1 MEWCRGGASKQRSAS
16 LPRGCVLVRHAA
28 FEAEQILLHGEHAQ
42 ADLTP
47 LMEILNHTRD
57 PSDVFS
63 KLRPY
68 DRLTALVA
76 TPGRPYEYLPIAVG
90 AKRAARSKNRWIQT
104 HTPSNCSQGFSL
116 HTAVAFFTSWS
127 NSFTEIFSRAV
138 TRLFDV
144 WCLLGAD
151 RDQTRLI
158 PAMWGSS
165 WGPDYAKYWLSP
177 FTSHPVE
184 PMAQTPPR
192 ELVKLIWRALATR
205 EQYARYRN
213 LSNAMFARRQQPRCF
228 KRAFVCDFT
237 SMPTSAMRP
246 RPWSAVQAVALH
258 HGGSAQAARSVGNRI
273 SRLLACHSNLRERD
287 NRPPFPID
295 GRSRTATAV
304 TPQVEGASAASDSQ
318 SLTRPGREICG
329 LRIVFADRKGRR
341 KLRNI
346 LELVDQCNAWRLPS
360 PYETMRIN
368 CSMHNFGVGLVAS
381 LPLLAQMDVFI
392 VPHGADIIN
401 GFAMHAGAS
410 VIEVMPVH
418 RYGCP
423 CDMYKRLFAYQG
435 PAVFHYQMES
445 TNSSNAVSTEA
456 RKKGTYNSDLF
467 LPWPSLRAALTHVLH
482 TDGRRANYRF
492 RSFTF

>member
-213 LSNAMFARRQQPRCF
+213 LSNAMFARRQQENLLASNDLLSPCTT
-228 KRAFVCDFT
+228 A
-237 SMPTSAMRP
+237 
-246 RPWSAVQAVALH
+246 
-258 HGGSAQAARSVGNRI
+258 AARRRLGALAI
-273 SRLLACHSNLRERD
+273 ECHGCLLATRTFANATVGHPSLSMGVRAQQQRLHPKWRELALRVTLNRSLDQEER
-287 NRPPFPID
+287 
-295 GRSRTATAV
+295 
-304 TPQVEGASAASDSQ
+304 
-318 SLTRPGREICG
+318 
-329 LRIVFADRKGRR
+329 
-341 KLRNI
+341 
-346 LELVDQCNAWRLPS
+346 
-360 PYETMRIN
+360 Y
-368 CSMHNFGVGLVAS
+368 
-381 LPLLAQMDVFI
+381 MDVFI